1 MQRAWHGSP
10 ALDASRRERQM
21 KEFLR
26 RLRGALGMGV
36 TWAVG
41 WAPLG
46 AVLGWVIWILFD
58 PPVGL
63 GAIVTA
69 NATSFGLLGFMG
81 GALFSGV
88 LRLAE
93 GRRSF
98 DQLSLPR
105 FTAWGAVGGVLLGG
119 IGVFGSLWG
128 SGSTP
133 LLSGVVLG
141 VSAAL
146 GAGSAAGT
154 LALARQAEGRDLLEA
169 DAEVADAGLTEAEVE
184 RLGGRTRGR
193 T

>member
-1 MQRAWHGSP
+1 MQRACDGSP
-10 ALDASRRERQM
+10 ALDAPRRERQM

-26 RLRGALGMGV
+26 LVRGALGMGV

-46 AVLGWVIWILFD
+46 AVLGWVVWILLD
-58 PPVGL
+58 PLVGL
-63 GAIVTA
+63 GAIVA
-69 NATSFGLLGFMG
+69 SNAAGFGLLGFMG

-105 FTAWGAVGGVLLGG
+105 FTAWGAVGGLLLGG
-119 IGVFGSLWG
+119 IAVVGSFWG
-128 SGSTP
+128 AGATP
-133 LLSGVVLG
+133 LLSGVFLG
-141 VSAAL
+141 VSAVL

-169 DAEVADAGLTEAEVE
+169 GAEVADAGLTEAEVE
-184 RLGGRTRGR
+184 RLTGRTRGR
-193 T
+193 P